1 MKKLKIIPMRSCR
14 KIISNGEC
22 GVSVEIGSAGFGGP
36 DENSQ
41 AYLKVSD
48 LGAGF
53 RGKVIRNE
61 DGELDSLELSIHGD
75 DGIIMLMDAL
85 DFATKALVQQAVEEE

>member
-1 MKKLKIIPMRSCR
+1 MKKGRIIPMKSCR

-22 GVSVEIGSAGFGGP
+22 GISAEIGSAGFGGP

-41 AYLKVSD
+41 AYLKITD

-53 RGKVIRNE
+53 KGKVNRCE
-61 DGELDSLELSIHGD
+61 DGELDSLELSIRGD

-85 DFATKALVQQAVEEE
+85 DFLTKALVQIAVEDE

>member
-1 MKKLKIIPMRSCR
+1 MKKVRIIPMRSCR

-41 AYLKVSD
+41 AYLKVKD

-53 RGKVIRNE
+53 KGKVIRND
-61 DGELDSLELSIHGD
+61 DGELDSIELSIHGD

-85 DFATKALVQQAVEEE
+85 DFAAKALVQQAVEED